1 MKKKSFFR
9 RPLVIVAGIIILVVV
24 GTLVFSGGSK
34 TVYQSAR
41 VTRGSVVQEVSV
53 TGIVKPVEAVD
64 LSFERSGRITG
75 VYSSVGKTVVAGT
88 VLVELDRTE
97 LLAQLAQADA
107 QSETQQAKLDELR
120 SGTRPEE
127 IAVKRSELRTT
138 LQGLA
143 NDFATVQD
151 IVNDA
156 YAKADDAVRSKTDA
170 IFFDD
175 ETTSP
180 QLTFQTTN
188 SSAENAA
195 RYGRLAARNELELW
209 RTELSAVST
218 DSAPADLEA
227 ALVAAKKH
235 LSVVREFLLDV
246 LDAVVGAT
254 GVAATTVDTY
264 KANLYTARTNVI
276 TALTAVS
283 NHEQTIAAQ
292 KIVVQRVQNELDL
305 KLAGATPDQV
315 AAQVAQVKQAEANSQ
330 SISAQLSKTR
340 LVAPFD
346 GVVTKQDAK
355 VGEIASAGVGLTKVI
370 SSKAFQIE
378 AHIPEADIAK
388 VSVGDIA
395 RVTLDAYGSDVEFN
409 ARVVRTD
416 PAETVIEGVS
426 TYTTTFEFLKDD
438 PRIKSGMTANID
450 VVTEAR
456 ENVLTVPQWA
466 LGGTNDE
473 RTVKVMR
480 GELVSTVTVVI
491 GLRGSDG
498 TVEVTSGLKEGDTV
512 VVPATAK

>member
-9 RPLVIVAGIIILVVV
+9 RPLVIVIGLILIGIVA
-24 GTLVFSGGSK
+24 TLVFSGGSQ
-34 TVYQSAR
+34 VAYQSAT
-41 VTRGSVVQEVSV
+41 VIRGNVVQEVSV
-53 TGIVKPVEAVD
+53 TGIVKPVEEVN

-75 VYSSVGKTVVAGT
+75 VFAGIGRAVTAGT

-107 QSETQQAKLDELR
+107 QGESQQAKLDELR

-127 IAVKRSELRTT
+127 IAVKRSELRTA

-209 RTELSAVST
+209 RTELSAVGT

-227 ALVAAKKH
+227 ALVAAKQH
-235 LSVVREFLLDV
+235 LAVVREFLLDV
-246 LDAVVGAT
+246 LDTVVGAT

-283 NHEQTIAAQ
+283 NHEQTLAAQ

-305 KLAGATPDQV
+305 KLAGATPDQI

-330 SISAQLSKTR
+330 SIRAQLSKTR
-340 LVAPFD
+340 LIAPFD
-346 GVVTKQDAK
+346 GVVTTQDAK
-355 VGEIASAGVGLTKVI
+355 IGEIANAGAGITKVI

-378 AHIPEADIAK
+378 AHVPEADIAK
-388 VSVGDIA
+388 ISIGDNA
-395 RVTLDAYGSDVEFN
+395 RVTLDAYGSDVPFN
-409 ARVVRTD
+409 ARVVRID

-438 PRIKSGMTANID
+438 TRIKSGMTANID
-450 VVTEAR
+450 VVTEAH
-456 ENVLTVPQWA
+456 ENVLTVPQWT
-466 LGGTNDE
+466 LGGTNSE
-473 RTVKVMR
+473 RTVMVKR
-480 GELVSTVTVVI
+480 GERVSTVTIVV

-512 VVPATAK
+512 VVEAAAK